1 MRGGIN
7 VGLPHVMI
15 VSHRCVD
22 TCVLFIYCH
31 FSHATHFPHC
41 KQPVIK
47 SLPWHPS
54 QDERPRNGQRHL
66 HIICKNVFLGNVCVC
81 VCAHL
86 HLWLAACV
94 SITWRSLMQISWHLN
109 VFNWLRAVSV
119 TQARRGASC
128 VASVAS
134 ASNCEYLWDTQSVH
148 SLIKVIIFLMP
159 APSAFCPAIV

>member
-7 VGLPHVMI
+7 VVMI

-66 HIICKNVFLGNVCVC
+66 HIICKNVFLVNVCVC
-81 VCAHL
+81 VCAS
-86 HLWLAACV
+86 V
-94 SITWRSLMQISWHLN
+94 SL
-109 VFNWLRAVSV
+109 
-119 TQARRGASC
+119 ASC
-128 VASVAS
+128 VRIYYVAFTYADQLALECFQLPPRCVGNS
-134 ASNCEYLWDTQSVH
+134 SSPRCILCCICCICQQLCTR
-148 SLIKVIIFLMP
+148 LLK
-159 APSAFCPAIV
+159 

>member
-1 MRGGIN
+1 MRGDIN
-7 VGLPHVMI
+7 VGLPNALLY

-66 HIICKNVFLGNVCVC
+66 HIICKNVS
-81 VCAHL
+81 
-86 HLWLAACV
+86 V
-94 SITWRSLMQISWHLN
+94 SASVSL
-109 VFNWLRAVSV
+109 
-119 TQARRGASC
+119 ASC
-128 VASVAS
+128 VRIYYVAFTYADQLALECFQLPARRVGNS
-134 ASNCEYLWDTQSVH
+134 SSPLCIFCVYLWDTLAVH
-148 SLIKVIIFLMP
+148 SLIKVIIFLMF
-159 APSAFCPAIV
+159 APSAFCPVFV

>member
-1 MRGGIN
+1 MS
-7 VGLPHVMI
+7 VCI

-66 HIICKNVFLGNVCVC
+66 HIICKNVFLASV
-81 VCAHL
+81 HL
-86 HLWLAACV
+86 YLWLAACV

-109 VFNWLRAVSV
+109 VFNCLGNSSSPRCILR
-119 TQARRGASC
+119 C
-128 VASVAS
+128 ASVAS
-134 ASNCEYLWDTQSVH
+134 ASSCEYLWDTQSVH
-148 SLIKVIIFLMP
+148 SLIKVIIFLMS
-159 APSAFCPAIV
+159 APSAFSPAFV